1 MVVRANGIDEV
12 RPLDLHSPYG
22 CSKGVADQYI
32 IDYARTFGLPA
43 VVFRMSCIYG
53 PHQIDNEDQG
63 WVAHFLMRALEGQTI
78 TLYDDGK
85 QVRDVLYVDDLVGA
99 FLLARAEMP
108 RIADQAFNIGGG
120 PDQVISLL
128 ELMDMIGHL
137 NGHQPEYQFQDWRQG
152 DQRYYASDTRRFRNA
167 TGWWLRFVPTL
178 EQKNCTVGCANLNP
192 RHT

>member
-1 MVVRANGIDEV
+1 
-12 RPLDLHSPYG
+12 
-22 CSKGVADQYI
+22 
-32 IDYARTFGLPA
+32 
-43 VVFRMSCIYG
+43 MSCIYG

-167 TGWWLRFVPTL
+167 TGWSAKVRPHDGTKKLYRWLRESQPKTYVKQPPGSSVARSIHL
-178 EQKNCTVGCANLNP
+178 SYIRIVS
-192 RHT
+192 